1 MAELQ
6 PWHANSLDSICEQL
20 DCALNG
26 LSDDEAQRR
35 LAEYGE
41 NRLPEP
47 PPVPRWRIFLRQFL
61 SPLIYILLVA
71 AAVSLAL
78 GLLDD
83 TIFIFGVLLLNA
95 IIGYVQESK
104 AERDIRSLGRMLV
117 TRARVQRSG
126 HTRDVDSSA
135 LVPGDV
141 VWLESGTKVPVDL
154 RLISAHGL
162 RVDQSLHT
170 GESLPVEK
178 LPGGALP
185 VETPP
190 SDQSTMVF
198 SGTTVFQGRAEG
210 LVVGTGL
217 NTQVGKIAQQ
227 LQHPTHAKPP
237 LIVRMERFS
246 RRIALLVLGL
256 CAVIFAIGFV
266 RGDVWSELLMSA
278 LALSVSAIPEG
289 LPVALTVALSIGVH
303 RMARRNVLVR
313 HLEAVEALG
322 SCSVIASDKTGTLT
336 TNQLTAVAG
345 TLAGQPITVTGAG
358 FSRDGEIRAE
368 HHVLTLEDHPVL
380 RAYLRA
386 GVLCNEATL
395 NEDDGQLS
403 FQGDPTDIAL
413 LVLGLKGDMPPG
425 MTNQHYPRTNV
436 IPFEPERRFAASFHE
451 LPQGRG
457 LTVVKGAPE
466 KVLGMCDT
474 MWVSGQAEPVPLD
487 GEQVSAWIEQLT
499 AKGHRVLAL
508 AEREEAHAL
517 GPHVTPGE
525 PAGMVLLGL
534 VGMTDPPREG
544 VAEAIGT
551 CHRAGI
557 RVVMVTG
564 DHLNTAG
571 TIANGIGLLRPG
583 QHAIDGAAVE
593 TMSDEALVA
602 QAPQFAVIG
611 RATPTAKLRIVQALQ
626 ANGDFVAVT
635 GDGVNDAP
643 ALRMANIGVAMGRS
657 GTDIARD
664 ASDLIITD
672 DDFSSIVGGVEE
684 GRVAYDNVRKVIYL
698 LVSTGLGEVFAV
710 LLAMLTGLPVPFL
723 PAQLLWLNLVT
734 NGVQDVALAFE
745 PKEGGELERAP
756 RPAQEGIF
764 NRLMLERT
772 VLAALVFGGVSF
784 WLFSWLLA
792 QGRPVDEARGL
803 LLNLFVLFEILHLG
817 NSRSETRSIFRIS
830 PFSNRVLFVGN
841 LGAVL
846 VHLAALKLPVM
857 QGVLSA
863 TMPSWREWGLLLLL
877 ASSVVVVMELH
888 KLTWRLRYPPA
899 ASRG

>member
-1 MAELQ
+1 MAELP
-6 PWHANSLDSICEQL
+6 PWHAFSLDTICEQL
-20 DCALNG
+20 NCGLDG
-26 LSDDEAQRR
+26 LSDEEAQRR
-35 LAEYGE
+35 LAAHGA
-41 NRLPEP
+41 NLLPEA

-71 AAVSLAL
+71 AVVSLAL

-83 TIFIFGVLLLNA
+83 TIFIMGVLLLNA
-95 IIGYVQESK
+95 VIGYIQEAK
-104 AERDIRSLGRMLV
+104 AEKDIRSLGRMLV
-117 TRARVQRSG
+117 TRARVQRGG
-126 HTRDVDSSA
+126 HTRDLDSSV

-141 VWLESGTKVPVDL
+141 VWLESGVKVPADL

-162 RVDQSLHT
+162 RVDQSMHT
-170 GESLPVEK
+170 GESMPVEK
-178 LPGGALP
+178 LPGEALAA
-185 VETPP
+185 ESPP
-190 SDQSTMVF
+190 SDQSNMVF
-198 SGTTVFQGRAEG
+198 SGTTVFQGRAQG

-217 NTQVGKIAQQ
+217 DTQVGKIAQQ
-227 LQHPTHAKPP
+227 LQRPHHVKPP
-237 LIVRMERFS
+237 LIIRMERFS
-246 RRIALLVLGL
+246 RRIALLVLVLCGL
-256 CAVIFAIGFV
+256 IFLIGAL
-266 RGDVWSELLMSA
+266 RGDELSGLLMAA

-289 LPVALTVALSIGVH
+289 LPVALTVALAIGVH

-345 TLAGQPITVTGAG
+345 TLAGEPFTVSGAG
-358 FSRDGEIRAE
+358 FSREGRLQAAHRD
-368 HHVLTLEDHPVL
+368 LTLDNHPVL
-380 RAYLRA
+380 HAFLRA

-395 NEDDGQLS
+395 VEEDDQLA
-403 FQGDPTDIAL
+403 FHGDPTDIAL
-413 LVLGLKGDMPPG
+413 LVLGLKGNVPPG
-425 MTNQHYPRTNV
+425 MANQHYPRTNA
-436 IPFEPERRFAASFHE
+436 IPFEPERRFAASYHE

-466 KVLGMCDT
+466 RVVGMCAT
-474 MWVSGQAEPVPLD
+474 MWLPDQTAPAPLD
-487 GEQVSAWIEQLT
+487 EAQVAGWVERLT
-499 AKGHRVLAL
+499 AAGHRVLAL
-508 AEREEAHAL
+508 AEREEAHPL
-517 GPHVTPGE
+517 GPQVTPGE
-525 PAGMVLLGL
+525 PAGLVLLGL

-544 VAEAIGT
+544 VPDAIAT

-564 DHLNTAG
+564 DHLDTAG
-571 TIANGIGLLRPG
+571 TIAGHIGLLRPG

-593 TMSDEALVA
+593 TMDENALKA

-698 LVSTGLGEVFAV
+698 LVSTGLGEVLAV
-710 LLAMLTGLPVPFL
+710 LLAMMMGMPVPFL

-734 NGVQDVALAFE
+734 NGVQDVSLAFE
-745 PKEGGELERAP
+745 PKEGGELTRAP
-756 RPAQEGIF
+756 RPAREGIF
-764 NRLMLERT
+764 NQLMLERT
-772 VLAALVFGGVSF
+772 LLAALVFGGVSF
-784 WLFSWLLA
+784 GLFHWLL
-792 QGRPVDEARGL
+792 QEGRLIGEARGL
-803 LLNLFVLFEILHLG
+803 LLNLFVAFEVFHLG
-817 NSRSETRSIFRIS
+817 NSRSETRSIFRIN
-830 PFSNRVLFVGN
+830 PFSNRVLFIGN

-846 VHLAALKLPVM
+846 VHLAALHLPVM
-857 QGVLSA
+857 QGVLGA
-863 TMPSWREWGLLLLL
+863 TMPSWQEWALLL
-877 ASSVVVVMELH
+877 ALAASVVVVMELH

-899 ASRG
+899 RRS